1 MSATLDEILDRAV
14 YRFGPLARLC
24 ALVDG
29 TLAQMHGGRL
39 SRTWRWL
46 LGPVFDDG

>member
-29 TLAQMHGGRL
+29 TLAQMHGGAAIPNLALAPGACFR
-39 SRTWRWL
+39 
-46 LGPVFDDG
+46 